1 MESGEFDGE
10 ITDKKLVFDLLK
22 FSTIPLL
29 YLTKDIQKVIAFYLR
44 AAKVNSDVIAW
55 AVFDVCDRKMIV
67 DAIKHSKG
75 YRFLNLKW
83 RKDED

>member
-10 ITDKKLVFDLLK
+10 ITDKNLVFDSLK

-29 YLTKDIQKVIAFYLR
+29 YLTKDKQKDIDFYLR
-44 AAKVNSDVIAW
+44 AGKVNSDVIAW
-55 AVFDVCDRKMIV
+55 AVFDVCDGKMIV

-75 YRFLNLKW
+75 YRFLNLKG
-83 RKDED
+83 RKDEE